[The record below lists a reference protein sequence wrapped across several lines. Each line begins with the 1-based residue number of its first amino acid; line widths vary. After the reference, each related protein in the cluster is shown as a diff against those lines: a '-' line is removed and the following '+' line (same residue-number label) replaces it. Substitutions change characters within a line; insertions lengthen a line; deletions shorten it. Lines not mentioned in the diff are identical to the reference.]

1 MSVHSV
7 QAVVGDD
14 PGKKLG
20 IILYHIT
27 RQQDAEHRVI
37 QLFVWDSHLGLT
49 GTPPEAALL

>member
-20 IILYHIT
+20 IILCHIT
-27 RQQDAEHRVI
+27 RQQDAEHCVI

-49 GTPPEAALL
+49 GAPPEAALL